1 MQIEIHDPK
10 IQLAIERNHEIIDV
24 LILFSLSRPNHHH
37 HHSSFTNFLNL
48 TCKDQIL
55 ALIFQPLRE
64 SKFYHSNPSSIS
76 MDCNVLPFCKDS
88 ISTFFLEISIACVF
102 ILSNTTLGTTG
113 KPWVPL
119 EVWKSKGS
127 SKNRVFCAG
136 ALAQRVIPRQGEVLR
151 SPASTCGRPARSCG
165 RPARSC
171 GRPARSCGR
180 PARSCGQP
188 AVVCSKVLPPLGNPF
203 QALVSCPIPFLTLS

>member
-1 MQIEIHDPK
+1 
-10 IQLAIERNHEIIDV
+10 
-24 LILFSLSRPNHHH
+24 
-37 HHSSFTNFLNL
+37 
-48 TCKDQIL
+48 
-55 ALIFQPLRE
+55 
-64 SKFYHSNPSSIS
+64 

-113 KPWVPL
+113 KPW
-119 EVWKSKGS
+119 
-127 SKNRVFCAG
+127 
-136 ALAQRVIPRQGEVLR
+136 GEVLR

-165 RPARSC
+165 RPARSCGRPVRSC

-203 QALVSCPIPFLTLS
+203 QALCTIGVQVMSYCWKVRGCCCICVELQSPGQFCMNSLQRVVGERSWRAGFWADETCHGELLLATAS